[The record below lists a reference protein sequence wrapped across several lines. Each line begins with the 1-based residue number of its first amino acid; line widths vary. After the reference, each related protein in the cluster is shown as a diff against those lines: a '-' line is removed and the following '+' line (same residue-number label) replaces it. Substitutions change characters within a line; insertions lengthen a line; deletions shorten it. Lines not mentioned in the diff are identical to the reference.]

1 MNFFKLYLAYFII
14 KNTLKIIL
22 IIYLKKK
29 GYTIKIIITIIKNKG
44 RCCYDKMFHSE
55 TRR

>member
-29 GYTIKIIITIIKNKG
+29 GYTIKIIVAIIKNKG
-44 RCCYDKMFHSE
+44 RCCYDKMFYSK